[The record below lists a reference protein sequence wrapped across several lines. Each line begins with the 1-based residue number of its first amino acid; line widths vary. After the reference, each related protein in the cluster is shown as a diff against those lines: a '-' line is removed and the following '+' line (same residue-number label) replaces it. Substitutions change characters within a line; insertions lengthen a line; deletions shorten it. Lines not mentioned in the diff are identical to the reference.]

1 MQTPEHRIAAAL
13 VSAAKK
19 EHVYLRKCHWEGR
32 MGAPDYIALKHG
44 RAFFIE
50 TKAPGERPRP
60 SQRAEFDRIRTEGC
74 CPVIVVD
81 SVDAAKTVILSI
93 SVAQPPVYL
102 FPQADDL
109 DGLARRERN
118 A

>member
-1 MQTPEHRIAAAL
+1 MQTPEHRVAAAL
-13 VSAAKK
+13 VKAAKE

-32 MGAPDYIALKHG
+32 MGAPDYIALMHG

-50 TKAPGERPRP
+50 TKAPGKRPRP
-60 SQRAEFDRIRTEGC
+60 SQRVEFDRIRTEGC

-81 SVDAAKTVILSI
+81 SVDTARAVIMSI

-102 FPQADDL
+102 FPPADDL
-109 DGLARRERN
+109 DGLARGEYN

>member
-1 MQTPEHRIAAAL
+1 
-13 VSAAKK
+13 
-19 EHVYLRKCHWEGR
+19 
-32 MGAPDYIALKHG
+32 MGAPDYIALSNG

-60 SQRAEFDRIRTEGC
+60 SQRAEFDRIHTEGG

-81 SVDAAKTVILSI
+81 SVDTARAVIMSI

>member
-1 MQTPEHRIAAAL
+1 
-13 VSAAKK
+13 
-19 EHVYLRKCHWEGR
+19 
-32 MGAPDYIALKHG
+32 MGAPDYIALSNG

-50 TKAPGERPRP
+50 TKAPGECPRQ

-81 SVDAAKTVILSI
+81 SVAVAKAVILSI
-93 SVAQPPVYL
+93 SVAQPPNYL
-102 FPQADDL
+102 FPQVDDL
-109 DGLARRERN
+109 DGLARREHD

>member
-32 MGAPDYIALKHG
+32 MGAPDYIALSNG

-81 SVDAAKTVILSI
+81 SVDAAKAVILSI

>member
-1 MQTPEHRIAAAL
+1 MQTPEHRVAAAL
-13 VSAAKK
+13 VKAAK
-19 EHVYLRKCHWEGR
+19 ENHVYLRKCHWEGR
-32 MGAPDYIALKHG
+32 MGAPDYIALMHG

-81 SVDAAKTVILSI
+81 SVDLARAAIASI

-109 DGLARRERN
+109 DGLARRENN

>member
-1 MQTPEHRIAAAL
+1 MRTPESRVAAAL
-13 VSAAKK
+13 VRAAK
-19 EHVYLRKCHWEGR
+19 EANLYIRKCHWEGR
-32 MGAPDYIALKHG
+32 VGAPDYIVLEHG

-50 TKAPGERPRP
+50 TKASGERPRP
-60 SQRAEFDRIRTEGC
+60 SQLAEFGRIRTEGC
-74 CPVIVVD
+74 CPVIIVD
-81 SVDAAKTVILSI
+81 SVDTARAVIMSI

>member
-1 MQTPEHRIAAAL
+1 MQTHEHRVAAAL
-13 VSAAKK
+13 VKAAKE

-32 MGAPDYIALKHG
+32 MGAPDYIVLRHG

-60 SQRAEFDRIRTEGC
+60 SQRVEFDRIRTEGC

-81 SVDAAKTVILSI
+81 SVDTAKAVILSI
-93 SVAQPPVYL
+93 SVAQPPNYL
-102 FPQADDL
+102 FPQAEEL
-109 DGLARRERN
+109 DGHLARKGV
-118 A
+118 